1 VAQWVDQAVITC
13 CQLAVVSLWQRLQ
26 TALPFRKYDIGA
38 VFGMKSAIVT
48 GASGRLGSA
57 LVSRLAEEGVP
68 TLSIGRLPLGSDTLV
83 EAERRSECVTHV
95 RLASAAFG
103 DPDFLAANVPWKPAG
118 ECVLFHLA
126 WGVGGQLATPDVP
139 LQVASAAAISD
150 AVNMAAVFECTKLVN
165 AGSQQERFVQDYLV
179 DRWPEVAYPTNQG
192 IYGAAKLIAR
202 DLGSILCYIKKI
214 DFVNVRFSTYVTPS
228 LDGAGYIASVLR
240 AIRDRRGYESL
251 RSRQWTEILPI
262 EEVARAFAMI
272 GAQGKNKADYYIG
285 TNRPRTLAELFR
297 YFELVLDG
305 SMTPESA
312 WISAPLSVEDRYHF
326 DPEPL
331 RREVGF
337 ELRETFETLAAEV
350 ARR

>member
-1 VAQWVDQAVITC
+1 
-13 CQLAVVSLWQRLQ
+13 
-26 TALPFRKYDIGA
+26 
-38 VFGMKSAIVT
+38 MKSAIVT
-48 GASGRLGSA
+48 GATGRLGSA
-57 LVSRLAEEGVP
+57 LVSHLAKQGIP
-68 TLSIGRLPLGSDTLV
+68 TLGVGRLPPSSDTV
-83 EAERRSECVTHV
+83 FHVQTTGECVTHV
-95 RLASAAFG
+95 GLAPAAYS
-103 DPDFLAANVPWKPAG
+103 DTDFLVANVPWKSAG

-126 WGVGGQLATPDVP
+126 WGAGGQLATPDVP

-150 AVNMAAVFECTKLVN
+150 AVNLAAAFNCSKLVN

-214 DFVNVRFSTYVTPS
+214 DYVNVRFSTYVTPS
-228 LDGAGYIASVLR
+228 LDGAGYVASVLR
-240 AIRDRRGYESL
+240 AIRDRRGYEPL

-262 EEVARAFAMI
+262 GEVARAFAMI

-285 TNRPRTLAELFR
+285 TIRPRTLAELFR

-305 SMTPESA
+305 SMAPESA
-312 WISAPLSVEDRYHF
+312 WMSAPLSVEDRYHF

>member
-1 VAQWVDQAVITC
+1 
-13 CQLAVVSLWQRLQ
+13 
-26 TALPFRKYDIGA
+26 
-38 VFGMKSAIVT
+38 
-48 GASGRLGSA
+48 
-57 LVSRLAEEGVP
+57 
-68 TLSIGRLPLGSDTLV
+68 
-83 EAERRSECVTHV
+83 
-95 RLASAAFG
+95 
-103 DPDFLAANVPWKPAG
+103 
-118 ECVLFHLA
+118 VLFHLA
-126 WGVGGQLATPDVP
+126 WGAGGQLATPDVP

-150 AVNMAAVFECTKLVN
+150 AVNMAAAFNCSRLVN

-179 DRWPEVAYPTNQG
+179 DRWPEVAYPTSQG

-202 DLGSILCYIKKI
+202 DVGSILCYIKQI
-214 DFVNVRFSTYVTPS
+214 DYVNVRFSTYVTPT
-228 LDGAGYIASVLR
+228 LDGAGYVASVLR
-240 AIRDRRGYESL
+240 AIRDRRGYEPL

-262 EEVARAFAMI
+262 GEVARAFAMI

-285 TNRPRTLAELFR
+285 TNRPRTLMELFR

-312 WISAPLSVEDRYHF
+312 WMLALPSVADRSHF

-337 ELRETFETLAAEV
+337 ELRETFETFAAEV